1 MNLEKFLELVFN
13 NPDNIRIEY
22 SNINGK
28 ETCFVNGV
36 SVLEKEKTFDDRPIK
51 EKIARYKEN
60 LNYLDEWIWNL
71 VIDEANNRCFNL
83 SEMDKILKLD
93 SYTEQEALQAS
104 NTIDLMSELIN
115 EILKQ
120 EVQSLTDLM
129 ERF

>member
-1 MNLEKFLELVFN
+1 MNLEKLLELVFN

-22 SNINGK
+22 SNVNGK

-36 SVLEKEKTFDDRPIK
+36 SVLEKEETFDDQPIK

-60 LNYLDEWIWNL
+60 LNYLDEWVWNL
-71 VIDEANNRCFNL
+71 VIDEANNRCFDL
-83 SEMDKILKLD
+83 SEMDRILKLD

-120 EVQSLTDLM
+120 EV
-129 ERF
+129 